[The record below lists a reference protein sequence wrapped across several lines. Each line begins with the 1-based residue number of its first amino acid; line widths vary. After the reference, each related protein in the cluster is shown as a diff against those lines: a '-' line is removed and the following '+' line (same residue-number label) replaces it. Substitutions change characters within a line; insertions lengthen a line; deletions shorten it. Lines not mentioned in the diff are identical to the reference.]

1 MESLSPKQVS
11 EIKDLYASVYK
22 VKEEVEEAT
31 GTPSSLEEEVDA
43 FEGGMDMFGG
53 GGGGDY

>member
-1 MESLSPKQVS
+1 LN
-11 EIKDLYASVYK
+11 LYI
-22 VKEEVEEAT
+22 VKIILYT
-31 GTPSSLEEEVDA
+31 HFIFNLFFIFFKLTEVDA